1 MSSLLTPIERK
12 PLLER
17 LAEVEPGGT
26 MRRETIT
33 LSDNS
38 RRNGKDARDADS
50 IEQPCLGMDL
60 TARALLYSLLP
71 NKPYCSDDVEMHG
84 LLIRKRERAIRFK
97 NVQLNGPHQISFMAH
112 DIDAHNAGYAH
123 RDAYLPP
130 PNVLVLN
137 KYSGTAHAIVILKVP
152 IAKHQAARTAPI
164 KYLAAVEQAYTRRL
178 GADPRYV
185 GLIAKNPFHPCWV
198 STWLRPDPYD
208 LGELSD
214 WLFRDE
220 LRWSPSPQQF
230 NGFSRNCH
238 CFDELRA
245 FAYRVVL
252 EVKLGNGTFHQFE
265 KVLLREANEIN
276 CRFDTAMHLS
286 EVVAIVR
293 SISKWVWRKFDPASF
308 SRLQSFRGQKGMRSR
323 WKDCVVASQT
333 KPWLAVGISRA
344 TYYRH
349 RAKEKGDSF

>member
-1 MSSLLTPIERK
+1 MFFPGEPSEFVFLPEASGFGSPTPFVCMLPDEEVPLDAPSLAPE
-12 PLLER
+12 
-17 LAEVEPGGT
+17 EV
-26 MRRETIT
+26 
-33 LSDNS
+33 SVS
-38 RRNGKDARDADS
+38 
-50 IEQPCLGMDL
+50 
-60 TARALLYSLLP
+60 
-71 NKPYCSDDVEMHG
+71 
-84 LLIRKRERAIRFK
+84 
-97 NVQLNGPHQISFMAH
+97 
-112 DIDAHNAGYAH
+112 
-123 RDAYLPP
+123 
-130 PNVLVLN
+130 VL
-137 KYSGTAHAIVILKVP
+137 
-152 IAKHQAARTAPI
+152 
-164 KYLAAVEQAYTRRL
+164 
-178 GADPRYV
+178 
-185 GLIAKNPFHPCWV
+185 